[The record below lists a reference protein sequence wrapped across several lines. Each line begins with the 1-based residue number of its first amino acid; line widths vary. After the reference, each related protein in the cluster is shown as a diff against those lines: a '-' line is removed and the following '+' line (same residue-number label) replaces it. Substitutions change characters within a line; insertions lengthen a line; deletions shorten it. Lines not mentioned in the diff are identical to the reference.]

1 MHRHT
6 LTLLTSPRSSLA
18 RPLHALWIHPRD
30 LFGFYFTVQSERKLQ
45 LDKKQ
50 VIKYSYEQMNRENTN
65 EREKECVHLMLC
77 FRQDMHLLELFV
89 LLNYL

>member
-1 MHRHT
+1 MHRHI

-65 EREKECVHLMLC
+65 EREKKCA
-77 FRQDMHLLELFV
+77 FDALFSSRHASP
-89 LLNYL
+89 